1 MNPRYGPKEEIVDI
15 TKTKKTKYVLSHV
28 ADKNLQNT
36 TFGGTMM
43 RECYELAFITAYL
56 FAKGDY
62 PRLVHIN
69 DT

>member
-1 MNPRYGPKEEIVDI
+1 MGIDQDKKIDYVKMKETE
-15 TKTKKTKYVLSHV
+15 KQKYVLSHV

-56 FAKGDY
+56 Y
-62 PRLVHIN
+62 S
-69 DT
+69 